1 MRLRKSLLILASIFL
16 LAGAASAESIDILG
30 IQVPLIEGAEL
41 IKRDSGSSKDAK
53 VATYF
58 ADDAVSGVTEFYRM
72 YFIKN
77 DFLLIGGE
85 RDDDF
90 NLSVKKGSV
99 MFSMKVYRQNER
111 TLIQF
116 IW

>member
-41 IKRDSGSSKDAK
+41 IMRDSGSSKDAK

-58 ADDAVSGVTEFYRM
+58 ADDAVSAVTEFYRM
-72 YFIKN
+72 YFVKN
-77 DFLLIGGE
+77 DFLIIGGDT
-85 RDDDF
+85 DDNFDI
-90 NLSVKKGSV
+90 SVKKGDA
-99 MFSMKVYRQNER
+99 MFGMKVYRQNER